1 MRSEIE
7 SAHEMTDEPRD
18 SFDGTTATQ
27 RISSYV
33 VDYLQDDGIGL
44 SIIVSGGRK
53 SFSLSGEALIDFIRR
68 SLHFIIA
75 CGGRI
80 VKDGPD
86 GWEPDDSYGAAPD
99 EIVENVIRSWQ
110 AAGEP
115 DPEWGQ
121 WWFVLPRDFGHV
133 DWRG

>member
-1 MRSEIE
+1 
-7 SAHEMTDEPRD
+7 MTDEPREI
-18 SFDGTTATQ
+18 STGTP
-27 RISSYV
+27 ISEWITFYK
-33 VDYLQDDGIGL
+33 DDLEDDGVGL
-44 SIIVSGGRK
+44 WSIVEHGRVG
-53 SFSLSGEALIDFIRR
+53 FSLSGDALIDFIRR

-86 GWEPDDSYGAAPD
+86 GWEPDDSYGTTPD
-99 EIVENVIRSWQ
+99 EIVENVVRSWQ

-121 WWFVLPRDFGHV
+121 WRFVLPRDFGHV
-133 DWRG
+133 DWRGEAPR